1 MMKKYISLTAIMA
14 LALVSCSEEKALQ
27 PTAAISVDTKK
38 VNINESVTIR
48 FTGAADNV
56 VMFPGDSGQ
65 DYELIN
71 ENNTGLVVNKGLFTY
86 AYTTPGV
93 YKMVCVATNHAD
105 EGRSLLTDTCSV
117 WIRVI
122 DDVTEIDKISAYPVV
137 RDEIFAK
144 RCNEKDWLMAFPRK
158 MRFQSSNPSVAL
170 SRKLKFYV
178 PSQST
183 KIFINGEEYKSST
196 SYNLAN
202 TLSVTAVSYEGTSRE
217 YNLHTL
223 YYGEFKSFSVAGVTG
238 SIERNAFNYNDYA
251 INLKVPVGTDLS
263 SLKPE
268 FSLFA
273 DNEKVYIGD
282 KEQVSGVSTVDFTSP
297 VTYRF
302 VTTSPE
308 NPAIS
313 VESTCVVSLK

>member
-1 MMKKYISLTAIMA
+1 MKKYISLTAIMA

-38 VNINESVTIR
+38 VNINESVTVR

-137 RDEIFAK
+137 RGEIFAK

-158 MRFQSSNPSVAL
+158 MRFQSS
-170 SRKLKFYV
+170 
-178 PSQST
+178 
-183 KIFINGEEYKSST
+183 
-196 SYNLAN
+196 
-202 TLSVTAVSYEGTSRE
+202 
-217 YNLHTL
+217 
-223 YYGEFKSFSVAGVTG
+223 
-238 SIERNAFNYNDYA
+238 
-251 INLKVPVGTDLS
+251 
-263 SLKPE
+263 
-268 FSLFA
+268 
-273 DNEKVYIGD
+273 
-282 KEQVSGVSTVDFTSP
+282 
-297 VTYRF
+297 
-302 VTTSPE
+302 
-308 NPAIS
+308 
-313 VESTCVVSLK
+313 